1 MLHPLTWLIWLSVV
15 IAMLSI
21 TRNPLYLGLILGW
34 IGLVAYKRPRLIDA
48 PPLPLSPW
56 RFALVVMLTS
66 ALFNGLT
73 AHFGSTVLFQLPRSW
88 PLIGGSMTLEAII
101 FGLLN
106 GLTLSGI
113 YGAFSVINQTLSVR
127 ALIRLI
133 PQTFYPVAVVAA
145 IAVTFVPVT
154 LRQLQQIRE
163 AQAIRGH
170 RLRGLRDW
178 LPLMIPLLIGGLE
191 RALQLAEAMT
201 ARGFASVTQPTHEV
215 KSQLAVA
222 IGLLLLLSG
231 WLLRLG
237 WEATWLGTGI
247 LLSGVTLILV
257 TMWLIGRRVPRTI
270 YRPDKWHRRD
280 SLVVGSLSL
289 SALLFIFPFA
299 GLDRSSI
306 FYYPYP
312 TLTWPNWHGLIIAAT
327 LGLLSPILWPTTS
340 AAENQG

>member
-1 MLHPLTWLIWLSVV
+1 VV
-15 IAMLSI
+15 VAMLSL

-34 IGLVAYKRPRLIDA
+34 IGLVAYRRPRLIDA
-48 PPLPLSPW
+48 PPLPISPW
-56 RFALVVMLTS
+56 KFGLVVMATS

-88 PLIGGSMTLEAII
+88 PLIGGSITLEAVI

-106 GLTLSGI
+106 GVTLMGI
-113 YGAFSVINQTLSVR
+113 YAAFSVINQTLSVR

-178 LPLMIPLLIGGLE
+178 RPLMIPLLVGGLE

-201 ARGFASVTQPTHEV
+201 ARGFASVTQPVHEV

-222 IGLLLLLSG
+222 IGLLLLLTG

-237 WEATWLGTGI
+237 WEEIWLGTGM

-257 TMWLIGRRVPRTI
+257 TMGVIGRRVPRTL
-270 YRPDKWHRRD
+270 YRPDKWHWRD
-280 SLVVGSLSL
+280 SWVVGGLSL
-289 SALLFIFPFA
+289 SALLFILPLSIF
-299 GLDRSSI
+299 DRSSI

-312 TLTWPNWHGLIIAAT
+312 SLTWPSWHGGILAAT
-327 LGLLSPILWPTTS
+327 LGLLSPIIGWTTVD
-340 AAENQG
+340 E

>member
-1 MLHPLTWLIWLSVV
+1 MLHPITWLLWLSVV
-15 IAMLSI
+15 VAMLSL

-34 IGLVAYKRPRLIDA
+34 IGLVAYRRPRLIDA
-48 PPLPLSPW
+48 PPLPISPW
-56 RFALVVMLTS
+56 KFGLVVMATS

-88 PLIGGSMTLEAII
+88 PLIGGSITLEAVI

-106 GLTLSGI
+106 GVTLMGI
-113 YGAFSVINQTLSVR
+113 YAAFSVINQTLSVR

-178 LPLMIPLLIGGLE
+178 RPLMIPLLVGGLE

-201 ARGFASVTQPTHEV
+201 ARGFASVTQPVHEV

-222 IGLLLLLSG
+222 IGLLLLLTG

-237 WEATWLGTGI
+237 WEEIWLGTGM

-257 TMWLIGRRVPRTI
+257 TMGVIGRRVPRTL
-270 YRPDKWHRRD
+270 YRPDKWHWRD
-280 SLVVGSLSL
+280 SWVVGGLSL
-289 SALLFIFPFA
+289 SALLFILPLSIF
-299 GLDRSSI
+299 DRSSI

-312 TLTWPNWHGLIIAAT
+312 SLTWPSWHGGILAAT
-327 LGLLSPILWPTTS
+327 LGLLSPIIGWTTVD
-340 AAENQG
+340 E